1 METVRKRAMVM
12 MTVTRVVGKQQQ
24 WQHMGD
30 GDGNEGGGQQRG

>member
-24 WQHMGD
+24 RQQMGD